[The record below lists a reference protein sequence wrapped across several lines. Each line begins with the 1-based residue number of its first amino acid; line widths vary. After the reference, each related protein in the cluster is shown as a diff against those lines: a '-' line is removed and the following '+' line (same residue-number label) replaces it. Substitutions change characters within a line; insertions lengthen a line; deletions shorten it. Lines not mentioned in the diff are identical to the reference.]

1 MVSYHSD
8 DSFDNMY
15 IDDNIRNLWKFDN
28 DYEKLTPLRNWE
40 KAEKYQVSKDIKLNK
55 KELLKVGMLLL
66 PSLFFIALSACIMLA
81 DYSLASFLDLLQDKG
96 MSNQGVAVLGL
107 IKMLK
112 IDHISYI
119 LKHGPLYIWTEL
131 LSIFFCDLLT

>member
-66 PSLFFIALSACIMLA
+66 PSLFFIALSACTRTT
-81 DYSLASFLDLLQDKG
+81 DTQ
-96 MSNQGVAVLGL
+96 
-107 IKMLK
+107 
-112 IDHISYI
+112 
-119 LKHGPLYIWTEL
+119 
-131 LSIFFCDLLT
+131 

>member
-15 IDDNIRNLWKFDN
+15 IDDNIRKLWKFNN

-55 KELLKVGMLLL
+55 KEIQKVLVLLI
-66 PSLFFIALSACIMLA
+66 PSIFFITVAACIMLA

-96 MSNQGVAVLGL
+96 M
-107 IKMLK
+107 
-112 IDHISYI
+112 
-119 LKHGPLYIWTEL
+119 
-131 LSIFFCDLLT
+131 